1 MMTPEQFREI
11 VATYGKHGW
20 MLRRVLLSAETRK
33 RLTAIP
39 ADVDIIDSDID
50 AAWFSRPPK
59 SGTISWEIRSL
70 GATPFALVEFVDEDS
85 PDFEHV
91 LEAVKQRMTDSLAQ
105 RKQLDN

>member
-11 VATYGKHGW
+11 VATYEKHGW

-39 ADVDIIDSDID
+39 ADVNIIDSGID

-70 GATPFALVEFVDEDS
+70 GATPFALVEFVDEHS
-85 PDFEHV
+85 TNFEQV
-91 LEAVKQRMTDSLAQ
+91 LEAVKQRMSGSLAQ

>member
-1 MMTPEQFREI
+1 MPEQFREI
-11 VATYGKHGW
+11 VATYEKHGW

-33 RLTAIP
+33 RLTARP
-39 ADVDIIDSDID
+39 ADVDIIDSEID
-50 AAWFSRPPK
+50 AAWFSRPPE
-59 SGTISWEIRSL
+59 SGIISWEIRSL

-91 LEAVKQRMTDSLAQ
+91 LDAVKQRMAESLAQ